1 MATNKKSSN
10 GILEK
15 LAVIADQAQSLYK
28 GKATIVFELEK
39 EEYSNTISMFR
50 DIDKNHKQFKIDISG
65 TDLIFILD
73 ESE

>member
-1 MATNKKSSN
+1 MATNKKSN
-10 GILEK
+10 DGILEK

-39 EEYSNTISMFR
+39 EEYSKTISMFR

-73 ESE
+73 ENE